1 MKSHAAVDTSRDIAT
16 PIAMRSKRE
25 RASSPS
31 PRKLP
36 GSANDDDDKDAT
48 AKTRRRRVDEKVHFN
63 DDAEDNFFIDDARAN
78 RACETSTIE
87 VTRERGTS
95 TITRCYARYP
105 VKVLTPRGGL
115 EAGSDCAWAYS
126 VSMGGGL
133 VSGDESGMRVVVGD
147 SCGLVLATQGT
158 QKVYKRKG
166 GVTYDDDGEGMIETK
181 EGQTGETIAALRA
194 RVGSGGLLAV
204 LPDPTQIFRDAVF
217 RQTQVIDLARDASCV
232 IVDWLTAGRIGYG
245 NERWAFE
252 EADVRTRV
260 RVDGQVVVVEAMRLS
275 GREDDVIGGESLADR
290 MGSINVFASLV
301 MLGPRVESLGAD
313 CLAWARAKAKRAMAE
328 RGAAWVRDPEAKD
341 GFFVSGSEIPAR
353 ANEHGRGIVLRFFAT
368 DAERVNDALREI
380 LAPLSEQL
388 GAPPYDERGGS

>member
-1 MKSHAAVDTSRDIAT
+1 M
-16 PIAMRSKRE
+16 
-25 RASSPS
+25 
-31 PRKLP
+31 
-36 GSANDDDDKDAT
+36 
-48 AKTRRRRVDEKVHFN
+48 HFN
-63 DDAEDNFFIDDARAN
+63 DDDNFFIDDARAN

-133 VSGDESGMRVVVGD
+133 VSGDESGMRAVVGD

-166 GVTYDDDGEGMIETK
+166 GVTYDDGGDDAGLKETK
-181 EGQTGETIAALRA
+181 EEEQTGETVAALRA
-194 RVGSGGLLAV
+194 SVGSGGLLAV

-260 RVDGQVVVVEAMRLS
+260 RVDGRVVVVEAMRLS
-275 GREDDVIGGESLADR
+275 GREEDVIGGESLAER

-301 MLGPRVESLGAD
+301 MLGPRVESLGAE

>member
-1 MKSHAAVDTSRDIAT
+1 MRAKRD
-16 PIAMRSKRE
+16 

-31 PRKLP
+31 PRPLH
-36 GSANDDDDKDAT
+36 GSTDDADAT
-48 AKTRRRRVDEKVHFN
+48 AKTRRQRRINDDEKVHH
-63 DDAEDNFFIDDARAN
+63 DANFFIDDARAN
-78 RACETSTIE
+78 RACDASTIE

-105 VKVLTPRGGL
+105 VKVLTPKGGL

-133 VSGDESGMRVVVGD
+133 VSGDESGMRAIVGD

-158 QKVYKRKG
+158 QKVYKRKC
-166 GVTYDDDGEGMIETK
+166 GVTYDDGGGDAGMMETK
-181 EGQTGETIAALRA
+181 KEEEARTGETVAALSA
-194 RVGSGGLLAV
+194 SVGSGGLLAV

-260 RVDGQVVVVEAMRLS
+260 RVDGRVVVVEAMRLS
-275 GREDDVIGGESLADR
+275 GREEDVIGGESLAER

-313 CLAWARAKAKRAMAE
+313 CLAWARAQAKRAMAE
-328 RGAAWVRDPEAKD
+328 RGAAWVRDPDAKD

>member
-1 MKSHAAVDTSRDIAT
+1 
-16 PIAMRSKRE
+16 MRSKRA

-31 PRKLP
+31 PRELP
-36 GSANDDDDKDAT
+36 GSANDDADAD
-48 AKTRRRRVDEKVHFN
+48 AMAAVTRQRRVAEKVQFN
-63 DDAEDNFFIDDARAN
+63 DDFFSDDARAK
-78 RACETSTIE
+78 RACETSTVE

-95 TITRCYARYP
+95 TISRCYARYP

-158 QKVYKRKG
+158 QKVYKLKG
-166 GVTYDDDGEGMIETK
+166 GATYDGGNGGSEGVVETK
-181 EGQTGETIAALRA
+181 DDQTGETVAALRA
-194 RVGSGGLLAV
+194 SVGSGGLLAV

-217 RQTQVIDLARDASCV
+217 RQTQVIDLARDGSCV
-232 IVDWLTAGRIGYG
+232 VVDWLTAGRIGYG
-245 NERWAFE
+245 NERWAFK

-260 RVDGQVVVVEAMRLS
+260 RVDGRVVVVEAMRLS
-275 GREDDVIGGESLADR
+275 GREEDVIGGETLADR

-301 MLGPRVESLGAD
+301 MLGPRVESLGTD
-313 CLAWARAKAKRAMAE
+313 CLAWARAKAKHAMAE
-328 RGAAWVRDPEAKD
+328 RGAAWVRDPAAKD

-368 DAERVNDALREI
+368 DSEIVNDALREI

-388 GAPPYDERGGS
+388 GAPPYNERGGS